1 MRIMP
6 YLSDFSWHLLL
17 CVAGSYR
24 GSIFHYLYDYPEK
37 PEREGRKIKQ
47 DKENGW

>member
-6 YLSDFSWHLLL
+6 YLSDFSWPLLL
-17 CVAGSYR
+17 CVAGSDY
-24 GSIFHYLYDYPEK
+24 GSIFDHLYSHPEK
-37 PEREGRKIKQ
+37 QEREGRKIKQ